1 MRKSKKNTIYKK
13 VRLKHY
19 TKMNTKTNAE
29 NEYVTKTNVFF

>member
-19 TKMNTKTNAE
+19 TKMNTKTN
-29 NEYVTKTNVFF
+29 TKTNVFF